1 MSKRKGLRLL
11 TVFVL
16 CVLMVCS
23 LSVTAFAGAD
33 DTPQELPVTGGAEPE
48 TAPETEPVETTPETE
63 PETEIEP
70 EALTPGEAF
79 YDPGNAYTRD
89 LLYDEAANKQFITI
103 QTKNGNTFYI
113 VIDYD
118 APINEEEEQYQT
130 YFLNMVDESDLLALM
145 DEESAAELTTCNC
158 TEKCAAG
165 AVNTECPVCKNNMS
179 ECSGTEPEPEV
190 PTELEEPVEEAEKPT
205 SNIAL
210 IVGVIALVGIG
221 GGAYYYFKFIRSKKQ
236 KDEDLDF
243 FDDDGYEEEEYINE
257 DTEPDIAEDDEEK
270 DGEEV

>member
-48 TAPETEPVETTPETE
+48 TVPETEPVETTPETE

-89 LLYDEAANKQFITI
+89 RFMMKL
-103 QTKNGNTFYI
+103 QTNSLSPSRRKTAIPFTSSLIMTRPSTKKKNSTR
-113 VIDYD
+113 
-118 APINEEEEQYQT
+118 PI
-130 YFLNMVDESDLLALM
+130 S
-145 DEESAAELTTCNC
+145 
-158 TEKCAAG
+158 
-165 AVNTECPVCKNNMS
+165 
-179 ECSGTEPEPEV
+179 
-190 PTELEEPVEEAEKPT
+190 
-205 SNIAL
+205 
-210 IVGVIALVGIG
+210 
-221 GGAYYYFKFIRSKKQ
+221 
-236 KDEDLDF
+236 
-243 FDDDGYEEEEYINE
+243 
-257 DTEPDIAEDDEEK
+257 
-270 DGEEV
+270 